1 MVLNQKSGRLSM
13 ILPMFSEGMEV
24 EYDGDYGMVD
34 FIHTQYITIKL
45 PGKEG
50 RSSPRLVIFPQF
62 FDRVKILKDSE
73 K

>member
-24 EYDGDYGMVD
+24 EYDGDYGTVD

-45 PGKEG
+45 PEKKAG
-50 RSSPRLVIFPQF
+50 LVPDWSYFHNFLI
-62 FDRVKILKDSE
+62 E
-73 K
+73 

>member
-24 EYDGDYGMVD
+24 EYDGNFGVVD
-34 FIHTQYITIKL
+34 FIDTQYIRIKL
-45 PGKEG
+45 PGIEG
-50 RSSPRLVIFPQF
+50 RSNPRLIIFPQF